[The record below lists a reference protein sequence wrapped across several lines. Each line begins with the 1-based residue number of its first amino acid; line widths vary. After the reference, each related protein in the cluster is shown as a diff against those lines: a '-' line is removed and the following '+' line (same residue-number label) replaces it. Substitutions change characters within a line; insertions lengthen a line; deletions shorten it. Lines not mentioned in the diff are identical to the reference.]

1 MKIKPDHY
9 EILKSAVTGA
19 LSKAP
24 WLEVE
29 YQAAG
34 YGPKLL
40 RWDTFRTRA
49 GMYIGDS
56 VGMPCPDDVD
66 PAMFLPL
73 YDYMDDTHID
83 TALRQA
89 FKEAGY
95 EYGAAKDAAE
105 ANPLVITNGSQFT
118 QSGNMIA
125 NMVHRD
131 PESGVESKAT
141 CCVTPNGQVIAAK
154 LFDGARKQPEGLAVI
169 DIDGE
174 EHEVRVEEN
183 VEMRLVDPQAFVVQ
197 HSSYTVTTYDL
208 VINDNDI
215 ADGHGAEHEGGRW
228 ENAPF
233 TFEDIEG
240 EARNLGLSEFGPAAL
255 YSTDPSGTRE
265 FYEQG
270 VNRYHHLQIDTI
282 NGAPAQPEMVA
293 ALGKALGLT
302 PSPELAQQSKPAQR
316 MSM

>member
-1 MKIKPDHY
+1 MKIKPEHY

-49 GMYIGDS
+49 GMYVGDS
-56 VGMPCPDDVD
+56 VGMPCPDGVD
-66 PAMFLPL
+66 PVMFLPL

-89 FKEAGY
+89 FKEGGF
-95 EYGAAKDAAE
+95 EYGAAKDADE
-105 ANPLVITNGSQFT
+105 AKPLVITNGSQFT

-154 LFDGARKQPEGLAVI
+154 LFDGASKQPQGLAVI

-174 EHEVRVEEN
+174 EHEVTVEEG
-183 VEMRLVDPQAFVVQ
+183 VQMRLVNPQAFAVR
-197 HSSYTVTTYDL
+197 HSCYTVTTYDL
-208 VINDNDI
+208 FVSEDTTLEPEYED
-215 ADGHGAEHEGGRW
+215 GRW
-228 ENAPF
+228 SREAF
-233 TFEDIEG
+233 TFEEIGG
-240 EARNLGLSEFGPAAL
+240 EARNLDLSEFGTVAL

-282 NGAPAQPEMVA
+282 NGAPASPEGVA
-293 ALGKALGLT
+293 ELAKKLGLS
-302 PSPELAQQSKPAQR
+302 PNPELAQQSKPAQR
-316 MSM
+316 MGM

>member
-1 MKIKPDHY
+1 MKIKPEHY
-9 EILKSAVTGA
+9 EVMKKAITGA
-19 LSKAP
+19 MNKAP

-40 RWDTFRTRA
+40 RFDTLFTRS
-49 GMYIGDS
+49 GIRIGDS
-56 VGMPCPDDVD
+56 VGMTCPEDHD
-66 PAMFLPL
+66 PALFLPL

-83 TALRQA
+83 TALRQV
-89 FKEAGY
+89 FKEGDFA
-95 EYGAAKDAAE
+95 YGAAKDAAE
-105 ANPLVITNGSQFT
+105 AKPLVINNGSQFT

-154 LFDGARKQPEGLAVI
+154 LFDGARKQPQGLAVI

-174 EHEVRVEEN
+174 EHEVTVEEG
-183 VEMRLVDPQAFVVQ
+183 VEMRLVNHEAFVVQ

-215 ADGHGAEHEGGRW
+215 ADGNGAEHEGGRW

-233 TFEDIEG
+233 TFEEIEG
-240 EARNLGLSEFGPAAL
+240 EARNLGLSEFGPASL

-302 PSPELAQQSKPAQR
+302 PSHELAQQSKTAQR
-316 MSM
+316 MGM